1 MSENDIANDDRRES
15 LLVHHSNAKAPPNNA
30 GVRGKGQHSHWPML
44 NVVSDVKANVNGH
57 LLNYTVESLKNE

>member
-30 GVRGKGQHSHWPML
+30 GVRGKGQHSH
-44 NVVSDVKANVNGH
+44 GQC
-57 LLNYTVESLKNE
+57 